1 MKLALVFLSSALLM
15 NSAPNQNPLLNK
27 QYRIPFD
34 QIKPEHVE
42 PAIAS
47 LLEEAQKKREAYI
60 ASQAPRTYD
69 NTMAA
74 LEGIT
79 EDVDQAMGIVH
90 HLEGVASTPALRA
103 AVNAV
108 LPKVS
113 AFTSSIP
120 LDSGIYAKLTGY
132 ASTAEA
138 KELTGARQRF
148 VQVTLDDFR
157 RRGAGLPEA
166 QRARLREINVELSK
180 LRKQF
185 ADNVLDATN
194 AFDLVIKDEA
204 LLAGLPESG
213 RAAARQSAKQK
224 GLEGWRFSLQEP
236 SLRAVLVYLDD
247 AGIRERMYR
256 ASSTRATHGAL
267 DNRPVMRRILEL
279 RRERAALLGY
289 HSFADLMTEDRM
301 AKSGARVKE
310 FLGTLE
316 GKTRPFYEKENRELM
331 AFRRSLE
338 GKDAPAPA
346 PWDLLYY
353 AEKMRKAKY
362 DFDEELLRP
371 YFPMESVMRGMFEL
385 VERLYGIKISKVE
398 GVAAWNPAVNYFEVR
413 DADGA
418 LLGSFY
424 ADFYPRED
432 KRGGAWSDSL
442 ITGGPMA
449 GGFEPHL
456 GAICGNLTPPVGGKP
471 ALLTKRDVETIFHE
485 FGHQLHHILSRV
497 PVKSLNEVAW
507 DFVEL
512 PSQIM
517 ENFTWERRCLDLFAR
532 HYQTGAPIPED
543 LYQKMMRA
551 RTFRAAYAQMRQL
564 SLGTAD
570 LSLHVDYTGEEKDG
584 DIVDYSR
591 KVFQR
596 FTPAPLPSDYGM
608 VASFSHIFSGG
619 YAAGYY
625 SYKWAEVL
633 DADAFTRFQKE
644 GIFSR
649 AVGLDFR
656 HEILEKGN
664 LEDAAKL
671 FHDFMGRD
679 PDPEALLRRSGLVA
693 KQ

>member
-1 MKLALVFLSSALLM
+1 MRLVLVFLAFVLLM
-15 NSAPNQNPLLNK
+15 NSAPNNNPLLKK

-60 ASQAPRTYD
+60 ASRAPRTYD

-74 LEGIT
+74 LESLSQ
-79 EDVDQAMGIVH
+79 DLDQTMGVVR
-90 HLEGVASTPALRA
+90 HLDEVASTPAWRA
-103 AVNAV
+103 AVNVV
-108 LPKVS
+108 LPKVT

-120 LDSGIYAKLTGY
+120 LDGGIYAKIQEY
-132 ASTAEA
+132 AATPEA
-138 KELTGARQRF
+138 QALTGARQRF
-148 VQVTLDDFR
+148 LKVTLDDFR

-166 QRARLREINVELSK
+166 QRTRLREINVELSK
-180 LRKQF
+180 LNKQF
-185 ADNVLDATN
+185 SDNVLDATN
-194 AFDLVIKDEA
+194 AFELVIKDDA
-204 LLAGLPESG
+204 LLAGLPESA
-213 RAAARQSAKQK
+213 RSAARQSAKQK
-224 GLEGWRFSLQEP
+224 GLEGWRFTLQEP
-236 SLRAVLVYLDD
+236 SLRAVLTYLDD
-247 AGIRERMYR
+247 AGIRERIYR
-256 ASSTRATHGAL
+256 ASNTRATHGVL

-289 HSFADLMTEDRM
+289 HNFADLVTEDRM
-301 AKSGARVKE
+301 AKSGARVRE
-310 FLGTLE
+310 FLATLE
-316 GKTRPFYEKENRELM
+316 TKTRPFYERENRELM

-338 GKDAPAPA
+338 GAQAAALA

-353 AEKMRKAKY
+353 AEKMRHAKY

-385 VERLYGIKISKVE
+385 VERLYGVKITPVD
-398 GVAAWNPAVNYFEVR
+398 GVPAWNAAVKYFEVR
-413 DADGA
+413 DVDGS

-432 KRGGAWSDSL
+432 KRGGAWSDGL

-456 GAICGNLTPPVGGKP
+456 GVICGNLTPPVGGKP

-517 ENFTWERRCLDLFAR
+517 ENFTWERGCLDLFAR
-532 HYQTGAPIPED
+532 HYETGAPIPEE
-543 LYQKMMRA
+543 LYQKMVRA

-564 SLGTAD
+564 SFGTAD
-570 LSLHVDYTGEEKDG
+570 LNLHVDYAGEQKDG
-584 DIVDYSR
+584 DILDYSR
-591 KVFQR
+591 RVFQR
-596 FTPAPLPSDYGM
+596 FMPVPLPSDYGM
-608 VASFSHIFSGG
+608 VASFTHIFSGG

-649 AVGLDFR
+649 AVGMDFR
-656 HEILEKGN
+656 RQILEKGN

-671 FHDFMGRD
+671 FHNFMGRD

-693 KQ
+693 KP